1 MGIKTE
7 EVDMDIW
14 VNQVLQMSLP
24 AITIEEVGE
33 AMAIKPELKE
43 VLKEKQEGTKKQF
56 PNSGT

>member
-1 MGIKTE
+1 M
-7 EVDMDIW
+7 
-14 VNQVLQMSLP
+14 LQISLP